1 MLEVGCGTGY
11 VLQALVHECGL
22 IATGSELHAEGLYH
36 ARGRLPEA
44 DFVELDARAM
54 TYEGAF
60 DLVAAFDVL
69 EHIDDDTGVLR
80 GLYRAARPGG
90 VLLVTVPQHPW
101 LWSRADHDARHVRRY
116 TRGQLVSRVTQAGFT
131 PLRTTSFV
139 TLLLPLMVLSRWG
152 ERLERRAE
160 HDTLD
165 DLVPPTLINSMFERV
180 LALERF
186 AIRREST
193 YQQAVHSCSLQRSRR
208 RSVQY
213 PSRRRPAERPADQAD
228 RVCGR

>member
-54 TYEGAF
+54 TYEGVF

-186 AIRREST
+186 AIRRGVDLP
-193 YQQAVHSCSLQRSRR
+193 AGGSLVLVATKPASQRPI
-208 RSVQY
+208 SV
-213 PSRRRPAERPADQAD
+213 
-228 RVCGR
+228 